1 MTEEIEVRAAQA
13 ADIPA
18 CGNAMYE
25 AFRDIAERHNFPP
38 DFPSPEVAGGLLNA
52 LLEAPDVDS
61 FVAEQGGAIVGSI
74 FVSRRS
80 PVGGISVVTV
90 DPEVQNRAIG
100 RRLMLHGME
109 CLAEQTH
116 TRQQLIQ
123 AGYHSRSLCL
133 YAKLGFIASDLLS
146 NMTGGPIRED
156 IPGRTVRAAED
167 GDLDNCNAL
176 CRRVHGFDR
185 AGEVA
190 AAIAQGTVA
199 VVESDGKI
207 TGYTTGVGFV
217 GHGVGDSNDDLK
229 ALIASVDEFAGPG
242 ILIPTTNGELFRWC
256 LEKGLRVSQQLTLM
270 DTAPDGPPNGAYWP
284 SILC

>member
-1 MTEEIEVRAAQA
+1 VTEKIELRTAHA

-18 CGNAMYE
+18 CGKAMYE

-38 DFPSPEVAGGLLNA
+38 DFPSPEVASGLLNA

-61 FVAEQGGAIVGSI
+61 FVAEQDGTIVGSI

-90 DPEVQNRAIG
+90 DPDVQNRAIG

-109 CLAEQTH
+109 CLAEQGH

-156 IPGRTVRAAED
+156 IPGRMVRAAKD
-167 GDLDNCNAL
+167 GDADACNAL
-176 CRRVHGFDR
+176 CRRVHRFDR

-190 AAIAQGTVA
+190 ASIAQETAA
-199 VVESDGKI
+199 VVENDGKI

-217 GHGVGDSNDDLK
+217 GHGVGESNDDLK

-242 ILIPTTNGELFRWC
+242 VLIPTTNGELFRWC

-270 DTAPDGPPNGAYWP
+270 DTAPEGPPNGAYWP

>member
-1 MTEEIEVRAAQA
+1 MTKKIELRSAQA

-18 CGNAMYE
+18 CGEAMYE

-38 DFPSPEVAGGLLNA
+38 DFPSPEAASGLLNM

-61 FVAEQGGAIVGSI
+61 FIAEQEGSIVGSI

-90 DPEVQNRAIG
+90 DPAVQNRAIG

-109 CLAEQTH
+109 WLAEHSH

-146 NMTGGPIRED
+146 NMTGGPISED
-156 IPGRTVRAAED
+156 IPGRTVRVANN
-167 GDLDNCNAL
+167 GDADACNAL
-176 CRRVHGFDR
+176 CRRVHRFDR

-190 AAIAQGTVA
+190 ASIEQRTAA
-199 VVESDGKI
+199 VVESHGKI
-207 TGYTTGVGFV
+207 TGYSTGVGYV
-217 GHGVGDSNDDLK
+217 GHGVGESNDDLK

-242 ILIPTTNGELFRWC
+242 VLIPTSNGELFRWC
-256 LEKGLRVSQQLTLM
+256 LESGLRVSQQLTLM
-270 DTAPDGPPNGAYWP
+270 DTAPDGLPNGAYWP